1 MLRFIT
7 TRLSSRL
14 AFLPLLVVA
23 LFALGSPLMAARAA
37 AVHAFNQSYT
47 YLRVDKGG
55 IEGRIEVNIVDLNRA
70 VGTTL
75 PEDGTATEADI
86 QPDLERIEE
95 YLYARIGH
103 KVGGQDVEL
112 SRKGFKVYEAA
123 GNQYV
128 SCIYDFV
135 GVEGIPDSIEVTHN
149 VMFEVDPEHRGF
161 LVIEHFFMQGTFM
174 NEGGVSLIFDP
185 AESTQTLDLT
195 GGSRWQGI
203 RAIIKLGI
211 HHILIGID
219 HILFLLVLLLPSVLM
234 RRESSKWEPREKFSE
249 ALWQVLKIVTVFTLA
264 HSVTL
269 SLAALDIV
277 TLPSRLV
284 ESIIAI
290 SIAVAALDI
299 FFPIFRGKIL
309 VIVLLFGLFHGFGFA
324 NVLGEMGITG
334 GDMALSLFGFNVGVE
349 IGQMLIV
356 LLVFPLL
363 FMMRLS
369 LLYTRFAVYVGA
381 FIAAFISVYWF
392 IERAFEKDL
401 TLGEWLGPILKM
413 F

>member
-1 MLRFIT
+1 MLRT
-7 TRLSSRL
+7 TLTRLAL
-14 AFLPLLVVA
+14 APVLLVA
-23 LFALGSPLMAARAA
+23 LLALVSPSMAARA

-47 YLRVDKGG
+47 YLRVDKSG
-55 IEGRIEVNIVDLNRA
+55 IEGRIEVNLSDLNRA
-70 VGTTL
+70 LGTAL

-86 QPDLERIEE
+86 EPQLEAIEA
-95 YLYARIGH
+95 YCYARIGH
-103 KVGGQDVEL
+103 RIDGEDIEL
-112 SRKGFKVYEAA
+112 TRKGFKLYEAA

-128 SCIYDFV
+128 SCIYDLE
-135 GVEGIPDSIEVTHN
+135 GVEGIPDTIDVTHN

-161 LVIEHFFMQGTFM
+161 LVIEHFFLQGTFM
-174 NEGGVSLIFDP
+174 NEGGVSLIFEP
-185 AESTQTLDLT
+185 SESTQSLDLT

-203 RAIIKLGI
+203 RAIVKLGI

-219 HILFLLVLLLPSVLM
+219 HILFLLVLLLPSVLI
-234 RRESSKWEPREKFSE
+234 RREESEWEPREKFSQ

-269 SLAALDIV
+269 SLAALNIV
-277 TLPSRLV
+277 TLPSRVV

-309 VIVLLFGLFHGFGFA
+309 LIVLLFGFFHGFGFA

-334 GDMALSLFGFNVGVE
+334 GDMAMSLFGFNVGVE
-349 IGQMLIV
+349 LGQMLIV

-369 LLYTRFAVYVGA
+369 LLYTRFFVYLGA
-381 FIAAFISVYWF
+381 FLAGFVSVYWF
-392 IERAFEKDL
+392 IERAFEVDL
-401 TLGEWLGPILKM
+401 TLGEKLGPILKM

>member
-1 MLRFIT
+1 MLRSISD
-7 TRLSSRL
+7 RLVLLS
-14 AFLPLLVVA
+14 FLTAA
-23 LFALGSPLMAARAA
+23 LFMLGGPLMAARSA
-37 AVHAFNQSYT
+37 AVHGFNQSYT
-47 YLRVDKGG
+47 YLRVDQGG
-55 IEGRIEVNIVDLNRA
+55 VEGRIEVNIGDLNRA
-70 VGTTL
+70 LGMTL
-75 PEDGTATEADI
+75 PEDGSARAADVE
-86 QPDLERIEE
+86 PELERIEA
-95 YLYARIGH
+95 YMYAHIGH
-103 KVGGQDVEL
+103 RIAGNDIEL
-112 SRKGFKVYEAA
+112 SPKGYKLYEAA

-128 SCIYDFV
+128 SCLYDLV
-135 GVEGIPDSIEVTHN
+135 GVEGIPDAIEVTHN
-149 VMFEVDPEHRGF
+149 VLFEVDPEHRGF
-161 LVIEHFFMQGTFM
+161 LVIEHFFQKGTFM
-174 NEGGVSLIFDP
+174 NEGGVSLIFEP
-185 AESTQTLDLT
+185 GESTQMLDLT

-203 RAIIKLGI
+203 RAIVKLGI

-219 HILFLLVLLLPSVLM
+219 HILFLFVLLLPSVLI
-234 RRESSKWEPREKFSE
+234 RREESEWEPREKFSG

-277 TLPSRLV
+277 TLPSRVV

-290 SIAVAALDI
+290 SIAVAALDV
-299 FFPIFRGKIL
+299 FFPIFHGKIL
-309 VIVLLFGLFHGFGFA
+309 IVVLLFGFFHGFGFA

-369 LLYTRFAVYVGA
+369 LLYTRFTVYLGA
-381 FIAAFISVYWF
+381 FLAAFVSVYWF
-392 IERAFEKDL
+392 IERAFEVDL
-401 TLGEWLGPILKM
+401 TLGETLGPILKM

>member
-1 MLRFIT
+1 MLRSIHRRLVLLSLLALALLGSSA
-7 TRLSSRL
+7 RLS
-14 AFLPLLVVA
+14 
-23 LFALGSPLMAARAA
+23 AATTA

-47 YLRVDKGG
+47 YLRVDQGG
-55 IEGRIEVNIVDLNRA
+55 IEGRIEVNISDLNRA
-70 VGTTL
+70 LGTGL
-75 PEDGTATEADI
+75 PEDGTATEADVD
-86 QPDLERIEE
+86 PLRERIEA

-103 KVGGQDVEL
+103 RIGGEDIEL
-112 SRKGFKVYEAA
+112 APKGYRIYTAA

-128 SCIYDFV
+128 SCLYDLV
-135 GVEGIPDSIEVTHN
+135 GVEGIPDAIEVTHD

-161 LVIEHFFMQGTFM
+161 LVIEHFFRQGTFM
-174 NEGGVSLIFDP
+174 NEGGVSLIFEPD
-185 AESTQTLDLT
+185 ESTQTLDLT

-203 RAIIKLGI
+203 RAIVKLGI

-219 HILFLLVLLLPSVLM
+219 HILFLFVLLLPSVLR
-234 RRESSKWEPREKFSE
+234 RREEGEWEPQESFKA

-269 SLAALDIV
+269 SLAALNIV
-277 TLPSRLV
+277 TLPSRVV

-290 SIAVAALDI
+290 SIAVAALDV
-299 FFPIFRGKIL
+299 FFPIFHRRIL
-309 VIVLLFGLFHGFGFA
+309 LIVLLFGFFHGFGFA

-356 LLVFPLL
+356 VLVFPIL

-369 LLYTRFAVYVGA
+369 LLYTRFAVYLGA
-381 FIAAFISVYWF
+381 FLCGFVSIYWF
-392 IERAFEKDL
+392 IERAFDVDL
-401 TLGEWLGPILKM
+401 TLGETLGPILKM